1 MDRRHSL
8 RRGSARKGGLSMA
21 SDSND
26 ARMRLSRRSILAALA
41 TSAVGVVV
49 VACSSAAPAS
59 TPAAAPT
66 TAPAAAAPT
75 TAAAAASPTAASAA
89 APSGAGTINHYLSGD
104 VNIHDLWT
112 KSLIPAYQKVNPNVK
127 INLVFDEHGS
137 GDATTFDRIAAAKQA
152 SKVSGVDTWETG
164 GYLQQGGQAGLIVKL
179 SEKEIPNL
187 AKVPANVLGQYG
199 SYGVPYRGSS
209 VVLAYNS
216 KDVSD
221 PPKTLDD
228 LLKWVKANPGKFTYN
243 PPDTGGSGSA
253 FVTRVLKTGIP
264 DADVMLFQTG
274 YDTSKESEWDQGWA
288 TLKDLSSAIYNNG
301 FYPKG
306 NVPVLQTLG

>member
-1 MDRRHSL
+1 M
-8 RRGSARKGGLSMA
+8 GGVSMA
-21 SDSND
+21 SDSNG
-26 ARMRLSRRSILAALA
+26 APTRRGRRSILAALA
-41 TSAVGVVV
+41 TSAVGAVV
-49 VACSSAAPAS
+49 VACSSSAPAS

-75 TAAAAASPTAASAA
+75 TAAASPTAASAATLAATTAA

-179 SEKEIPNL
+179 SE
-187 AKVPANVLGQYG
+187 
-199 SYGVPYRGSS
+199 
-209 VVLAYNS
+209 
-216 KDVSD
+216 
-221 PPKTLDD
+221 
-228 LLKWVKANPGKFTYN
+228 
-243 PPDTGGSGSA
+243 
-253 FVTRVLKTGIP
+253 
-264 DADVMLFQTG
+264 
-274 YDTSKESEWDQGWA
+274 
-288 TLKDLSSAIYNNG
+288 
-301 FYPKG
+301 
-306 NVPVLQTLG
+306 